1 MVDAAVVWTMTYG
14 RTVVDVSAVSRATM
28 STRSVGSCIAA
39 MSGTTMS
46 AGINVAVT
54 ATVVTAAWVAATV
67 VTAAWVAAAVVTAAW
82 VAAAVVTTAWVAAAV
97 VTAAWVAAAWVATTW
112 VTTTWLIATAWVGA
126 WVGVW
131 AIVSCLAL
139 PCSAITARGCLWCAA
154 LNLRRATRMCLM

>member
-39 MSGTTMS
+39 MSWAAMSGTTMS

-54 ATVVTAAWVAATV
+54 ATVVTAAV
-67 VTAAWVAAAVVTAAW
+67 VTA
-82 VAAAVVTTAWVAAAV
+82 AWVAAAV